1 MLERFTDRARRVIV
15 LAHEEA
21 RMLRDDYIAAE
32 RIVAGLIYEGAGLA
46 APALESLQ
54 SRAAPGSAPPG
65 RRGAAMSSAAER
77 IPRQARPGTRTVVVA
92 GTPLRVAI
100 RPGTG
105 AGPPLLLAN
114 GIGASLETLQPFV
127 DALDPAIT
135 VIRFDVPGVG
145 GSPLPARPYRF
156 ATLAWLLRGLLGKLG
171 YQSADILGISW
182 GGGLAQQFALSSPL
196 RCRRLILVATAT
208 GPQTMVPGNPLVL
221 AKMLSQRRHLDPD
234 YARRIAGELYGGSA
248 RTDADTI
255 TGILRQE
262 HAGPLRGYLYQH
274 AAGLGWTSLPF
285 LPLIRQPTLVLAGD
299 DDPIIPLANAKILA
313 GLIPSARLHV
323 YHGGHLELVTPPGLL
338 APVVAGFLAQGSPRE
353 ASSVPRYNP

>member
-1 MLERFTDRARRVIV
+1 MFEHFTGRARRVMV
-15 LAHEEA
+15 LAQEEA
-21 RMLRDDYIAAE
+21 RMLRRGSIAAGC
-32 RIVAGLIYEGAGLA
+32 ILPGLIHEVAGLA
-46 APALESLQ
+46 APGARVAVE
-54 SRAAPGSAPPG
+54 PGGASFGPAEPT
-65 RRGAAMSSAAER
+65 RAAMSSAAER
-77 IPRQARPGTRTVVVA
+77 IPRQARPGMRTVVVA

-105 AGPPLLLAN
+105 AGPPLLLAS
-114 GIGASLETLQPFV
+114 GIGASLEGFQPFV
-127 DALDPAIT
+127 DALDPAIE

-156 ATLAWLLRGLLGKLG
+156 TTLAWLLRGLLNKLG
-171 YQSADILGISW
+171 YRAADILGISW

-248 RTDADTI
+248 RTDPGTI
-255 TGILRQE
+255 AGLLRQSRP
-262 HAGPLRGYLYQH
+262 GPLRGYLYQH

-299 DDPIIPLANAKILA
+299 DDPIIPLANARILA
-313 GLIPSARLHV
+313 ALIPSARLHV
-323 YHGGHLELVTPPGLL
+323 YHGGHLELVTRPDLL
-338 APVVAGFLAQGSPRE
+338 APVVAGFLAQPSPRQ
-353 ASSVPRYNP
+353 ASSVHRYHP